1 MILAAPACT
10 HVVCGGCSLPCQRRI
25 PWQSPLMK
33 TFQDDDAGYRS
44 WLYANMQGYVVNALR
59 GSNPGEPVLHRAACD
74 TITPTP
80 DKSWPAEYIKICFD
94 HRFELESS
102 ARTHGRRLTSCEFCA
117 P

>member
-1 MILAAPACT
+1 MLSRLHSPIKLLRCERERDACNAIARDR
-10 HVVCGGCSLPCQRRI
+10 LI
-25 PWQSPLMK
+25 E
-33 TFQDDDAGYRS
+33 TFHDDDAGYRS
-44 WLYANMQGYVVNALR
+44 WLYANLGGYVVNALR
-59 GSNPGEPVLHRAACD
+59 GANPGEPVLHRATCD